1 MSLDVTIVA
10 AILPLDVEV
19 LKFNLAVLLAHPKLT
34 LRHVVAPT
42 IFRLARTQKNW
53 KRGSREM
60 GVAFR
65 PAVKGGVQD
74 LVVTFSWALGDLHPP
89 ERYNEFREELRKL
102 RETMNDNQITEFA
115 ALGVAFG
122 LITVLLP
129 EEQVTRVVQVGGRG
143 DYYLN
148 QSRQEMIEIS
158 GVKEGDISAR
168 FSQKRKQI
176 LKNQEL
182 RKALVSVTGFAPSA
196 ARLERVR

>member
-1 MSLDVTIVA
+1 MYR
-10 AILPLDVEV
+10 
-19 LKFNLAVLLAHPKLT
+19 FNLVGLLEHPKLT
-34 LRHVVAPT
+34 LRHLVAPT

-53 KRGSREM
+53 KRGSQEM
-60 GVAFR
+60 SVSFR
-65 PAVKGGVQD
+65 PAVKEGVRD
-74 LVVTFSWALGDLHPP
+74 LVVNFSWALGDLKPP

-148 QSRQEMIEIS
+148 HDRHEMIEIS
-158 GVKEGDISAR
+158 GVKKGDISAR

-176 LKNQEL
+176 LKNAEL
-182 RKALVSVTGFAPSA
+182 RKALVSVTGFAPPT